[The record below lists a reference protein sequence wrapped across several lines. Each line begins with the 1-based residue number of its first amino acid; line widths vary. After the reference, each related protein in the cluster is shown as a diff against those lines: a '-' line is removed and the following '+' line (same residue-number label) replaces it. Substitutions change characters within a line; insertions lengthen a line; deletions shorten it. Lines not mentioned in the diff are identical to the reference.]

1 MDSANSIP
9 QFDHLPD
16 QFEHP
21 YEYYRL
27 NTGRGPTRLV
37 PPQCEVVLNT
47 NSGLALLINWEER
60 RVLAET
66 EINGMALPVLKKLFD
81 DWPSY
86 VEYDKLINILFA
98 QNETLA
104 TQFLT
109 CIEHAHE
116 NQDSTLLAVALQP
129 LRDVLIDCK
138 TELRL
143 LGIDITAVVGYGYR
157 LIPLEAK
164 NQPLL

>member
-9 QFDHLPD
+9 RFDHVPD

-27 NTGRGPTRLV
+27 NTGRSINQLV
-37 PPQCEVVLNT
+37 PPQCEVVLNI
-47 NSGLALLINWEER
+47 NSGLALLINWEEK

-66 EINGMALPVLKKLFD
+66 EVNGQALPVLKKLLD

-86 VEYDKLINILFA
+86 VEYDPLISILFA
-98 QNETLA
+98 QDETLV
-104 TQFLT
+104 TKFMT
-109 CIEHAHE
+109 CIEHARE
-116 NQDSTLLAVALQP
+116 SKDSTLLDVALQP
-129 LRDVLIDCK
+129 LRDVLMDCK
-138 TELRL
+138 TEMRL

-157 LIPLEAK
+157 LVPLEAK

>member
-9 QFDHLPD
+9 RFDHVPD

-27 NTGRGPTRLV
+27 DTGTIRLV
-37 PPQCEVVLNT
+37 PKKCEVVLNT
-47 NSGLALLINWEER
+47 TSGLALLLNWAER

-66 EINGMALPVLKKLFD
+66 EVNGMALPVLKKLLD

-86 VEYDKLINILFA
+86 VEYDKLLSALFA
-98 QNETLA
+98 QNETLV

-109 CIEHAHE
+109 CIEQARE
-116 NQDSTLLAVALQP
+116 NQDDTLLAVALQP

-138 TELRL
+138 MDVRL

-157 LIPLEAK
+157 LVPLEAK

>member
-1 MDSANSIP
+1 MDSPNSIS

-21 YEYYRL
+21 YEYYKL
-27 NTGRGPTRLV
+27 NTGRSINRLV
-37 PPQCEVVLNT
+37 PEKCEVVLNT
-47 NSGLALLINWEER
+47 NSGLVLLINWEEHR
-60 RVLAET
+60 ILAET
-66 EINGMALPVLKKLFD
+66 EVNGAVLPILKKLLD

-86 VEYDKLINILFA
+86 VEYDRLIRILFA

-104 TQFLT
+104 TQFIL
-109 CIEHAHE
+109 CIEDARE
-116 NQDSTLLAVALQP
+116 TQNSTLLDVALQP

-138 TELRL
+138 TEMRW
-143 LGIDITAVVGYGYR
+143 LGIDVTAVIGYGYR

>member
-1 MDSANSIP
+1 MDSTNSIP
-9 QFDHLPD
+9 QFDHLSELSDP
-16 QFEHP
+16 P
-21 YEYYRL
+21 YEYYQL
-27 NTGRGPTRLV
+27 DLGEHATRLV
-37 PPQCEVVLNT
+37 PPQCGVVLNT
-47 NSGLALLINWEER
+47 QSGLALLINWKQR
-60 RVLAET
+60 QVLAET
-66 EINGMALPVLKKLFD
+66 EVHTIALPILRKLLH

-86 VEYDKLINILFA
+86 VEYDQLFRILFA
-98 QNETLA
+98 RNDTLA
-104 TQFLT
+104 TQFIT
-109 CIEHAHE
+109 CIEHARE
-116 NQDSTLLAVALQP
+116 TQDSTLLTVALQP